1 MKKVILTIS
10 IVLVVALACVSM
22 TACNNTATTQGQLR
36 NILSDHNSESFE
48 YDVFAKDADGN
59 KIEGYDGMYNVTLKA
74 YGEGAKIENF
84 GSSDTNL
91 ENLSAGILVNGLL
104 RVGTQT
110 YETGCYFKLINGSS
124 YMVPAYSYRVQK
136 DGEKETFRLFG
147 SYDGKKFSY
156 TRTVNGEKS
165 KGSVEAGGTTY
176 FDNNEFHQALRTI
189 TTFNDSLAFSFS
201 VPLVSTTEAGSV
213 TLTTRADGKTNVKTP
228 YTASSEKYSDNG
240 IECYKVY
247 VSRATEVAGVSQTL
261 YYAASD
267 VLFNG
272 WAMRHVLV
280 KIEEPFKKDGST
292 NMMTYELKTAT
303 LA

>member
-48 YDVFAKDADGN
+48 YDVCAKDADGN

-124 YMVPAYSYRVQK
+124 YMVLVQSAK
-136 DGEKETFRLFG
+136 GRRKGNFPSFRFV
-147 SYDGKKFSY
+147 
-156 TRTVNGEKS
+156 RR
-165 KGSVEAGGTTY
+165 
-176 FDNNEFHQALRTI
+176 Q
-189 TTFNDSLAFSFS
+189 
-201 VPLVSTTEAGSV
+201 
-213 TLTTRADGKTNVKTP
+213 
-228 YTASSEKYSDNG
+228 
-240 IECYKVY
+240 KVLLH
-247 VSRATEVAGVSQTL
+247 SHRK
-261 YYAASD
+261 
-267 VLFNG
+267 
-272 WAMRHVLV
+272 R
-280 KIEEPFKKDGST
+280 
-292 NMMTYELKTAT
+292 
-303 LA
+303 

>member
-48 YDVFAKDADGN
+48 YDVCAKDADGN

-165 KGSVEAGGTTY
+165 KGSVEAG
-176 FDNNEFHQALRTI
+176 
-189 TTFNDSLAFSFS
+189 
-201 VPLVSTTEAGSV
+201 
-213 TLTTRADGKTNVKTP
+213 
-228 YTASSEKYSDNG
+228 
-240 IECYKVY
+240 
-247 VSRATEVAGVSQTL
+247 
-261 YYAASD
+261 
-267 VLFNG
+267 
-272 WAMRHVLV
+272 
-280 KIEEPFKKDGST
+280 
-292 NMMTYELKTAT
+292 
-303 LA
+303 

>member
-1 MKKVILTIS
+1 M
-10 IVLVVALACVSM
+10 
-22 TACNNTATTQGQLR
+22 
-36 NILSDHNSESFE
+36 
-48 YDVFAKDADGN
+48 
-59 KIEGYDGMYNVTLKA
+59 
-74 YGEGAKIENF
+74 
-84 GSSDTNL
+84 
-91 ENLSAGILVNGLL
+91 VNGLL

-189 TTFNDSLAFSFS
+189 TTFSDSLAFSFS
-201 VPLVSTTEAGSV
+201 VPLVSATEAGSV

>member
-1 MKKVILTIS
+1 M
-10 IVLVVALACVSM
+10 
-22 TACNNTATTQGQLR
+22 
-36 NILSDHNSESFE
+36 
-48 YDVFAKDADGN
+48 
-59 KIEGYDGMYNVTLKA
+59 
-74 YGEGAKIENF
+74 
-84 GSSDTNL
+84 
-91 ENLSAGILVNGLL
+91 
-104 RVGTQT
+104 
-110 YETGCYFKLINGSS
+110 
-124 YMVPAYSYRVQK
+124 
-136 DGEKETFRLFG
+136 
-147 SYDGKKFSY
+147 
-156 TRTVNGEKS
+156 
-165 KGSVEAGGTTY
+165 
-176 FDNNEFHQALRTI
+176 
-189 TTFNDSLAFSFS
+189 
-201 VPLVSTTEAGSV
+201 PLVSATEAGSV

>member
-48 YDVFAKDADGN
+48 YDVCAKDAGGN
-59 KIEGYDGMYNVTLKA
+59 KIEGYDGTYKVTLKA

-104 RVGTQT
+104 SVGTQT

-156 TRTVNGEKS
+156 TRTVNGERAKAMW
-165 KGSVEAGGTTY
+165 KRAER
-176 FDNNEFHQALRTI
+176 LI
-189 TTFNDSLAFSFS
+189 
-201 VPLVSTTEAGSV
+201 STT
-213 TLTTRADGKTNVKTP
+213 TNSLRHCAP
-228 YTASSEKYSDNG
+228 SQRSAIRLRSH
-240 IECYKVY
+240 
-247 VSRATEVAGVSQTL
+247 SRCLSFPQRKQV
-261 YYAASD
+261 
-267 VLFNG
+267 
-272 WAMRHVLV
+272 R
-280 KIEEPFKKDGST
+280 
-292 NMMTYELKTAT
+292 
-303 LA
+303 

>member
-124 YMVPAYSYRVQK
+124 YMAV
-136 DGEKETFRLFG
+136 
-147 SYDGKKFSY
+147 SY
-156 TRTVNGEKS
+156 THLTLPTIY
-165 KGSVEAGGTTY
+165 SV
-176 FDNNEFHQALRTI
+176 
-189 TTFNDSLAFSFS
+189 
-201 VPLVSTTEAGSV
+201 
-213 TLTTRADGKTNVKTP
+213 
-228 YTASSEKYSDNG
+228 
-240 IECYKVY
+240 
-247 VSRATEVAGVSQTL
+247 
-261 YYAASD
+261 
-267 VLFNG
+267 
-272 WAMRHVLV
+272 
-280 KIEEPFKKDGST
+280 
-292 NMMTYELKTAT
+292 
-303 LA
+303 